1 MPTASWTR
9 VVIAIAAALATAAL
23 FVNGTKVS
31 LDWYK
36 ALLSAS
42 GAVVLLLL
50 VFDRWAWRWP
60 AVRRVVPRRVL
71 HGTWKG
77 ELQTTWSDPET
88 GRTPGPIECYL
99 VVHQTYSTV
108 EMTLLTAESKSRSV
122 TAGVSDPAK
131 GQCLLTGIYM
141 NTPEL
146 LIQDRSRIHRGGIL
160 LEINGRPVETL
171 SGPYWTDRDTKGQ
184 LSFTQHA
191 GQVTEDFHSARV
203 LFA

>member
-9 VVIAIAAALATAAL
+9 VVIAIAAALAAAAL

-36 ALLSAS
+36 ALLSVS

-60 AVRRVVPRRVL
+60 VVRRLIPRRVV

-77 ELQTTWSDPET
+77 ELQTSWSNPAS
-88 GRTPGPIECYL
+88 GQTPGPIECYL

-108 EMTLLTAESKSRSV
+108 EMALLTAESKSRSV
-122 TAGVSDPAK
+122 TAGMSDPAK

-141 NTPEL
+141 NTPDL

-171 SGPYWTDRDTKGQ
+171 DGFYWTDRDTKGQ
-184 LSFTQHA
+184 LTFEQHVGKVA
-191 GQVTEDFHSARV
+191 DDFRGARA
-203 LFA
+203 LLP